1 MRTIQSV
8 LIFAALATCS
18 ALADVRPDVVNSLV
32 TELPA
37 LELTSP
43 TSNMGI
49 PERGAVAALLALGI
63 DAVPF
68 LIPHLSNM
76 AMTKS
81 YRVHGSGRKEQ
92 ISVNEFVGH
101 VITRSCGHYFYIA
114 SGESVSEHLGDKPL
128 RNPETIALYQEQVKR
143 WYDHYGRWQ
152 ESERSLVDIGDWF
165 HYNRFNAYA
174 FFGKNPSPKGRERLR
189 GRIQTLLTEPGYDSM
204 IASELVSYS
213 EAIAAMGDVSDLV
226 LVKQAWINEFEQPM
240 STSGREDNVKRLYRA
255 RVKLGDQ
262 RQAKADI
269 ESYNSKYSGRFPL
282 IDAE

>member
-1 MRTIQSV
+1 MTDCHPIHISKSAIAALTFPAAPPNPGFSAWLFLHGVLKTLHERNSQRSILPSCICRANTTCCFCPTITTCCSITLLAKRMRTIQSL
-8 LIFAALATCS
+8 LIFAALVTCS
-18 ALADVRPDVVNSLV
+18 AMADVRPDVVNSLV

-43 TSNMGI
+43 SSNMGI
-49 PERGAVAALLALGI
+49 PERGAVADLLALGI

-128 RNPETIALYQEQVKR
+128 KNPETIALYQEQVKR

-152 ESERSLVDIGDWF
+152 ESEGKWGQGANLD
-165 HYNRFNAYA
+165 N
-174 FFGKNPSPKGRERLR
+174 FF
-189 GRIQTLLTEPGYDSM
+189 D
-204 IASELVSYS
+204 
-213 EAIAAMGDVSDLV
+213 
-226 LVKQAWINEFEQPM
+226 
-240 STSGREDNVKRLYRA
+240 
-255 RVKLGDQ
+255 
-262 RQAKADI
+262 
-269 ESYNSKYSGRFPL
+269 
-282 IDAE
+282 